1 MSATGTPTVTY
12 PPEQLHQIAVLKS
25 AYMLCAG
32 SGDHAL
38 ELSLLVRIAE
48 ITSGY

>member
-1 MSATGTPTVTY
+1 MSKTGVPTVTY
-12 PPEQLHQIAVLKS
+12 PPDQLRQIAVLRA
-25 AYMLCAG
+25 AYTLCAG
-32 SGDHAL
+32 SGDHVL